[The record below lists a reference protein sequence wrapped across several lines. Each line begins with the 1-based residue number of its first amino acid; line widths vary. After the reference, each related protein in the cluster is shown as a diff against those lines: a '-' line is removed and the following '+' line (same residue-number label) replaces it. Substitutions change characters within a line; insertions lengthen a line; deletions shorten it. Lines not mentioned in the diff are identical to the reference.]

1 MTSSTGV
8 MLVEID
14 SIFSLGIRRSGY
26 DERLKNRSESGQ
38 LLQRDCRA
46 DIRLKPVPAN
56 YWCPCTRPINT
67 LLNGRE

>member
-1 MTSSTGV
+1 MTSSTGD

-14 SIFSLGIRRSGY
+14 RIFSFGIRRPVY
-26 DERLKNRSESGQ
+26 DERLKTRAASGQ
-38 LLQRDCRA
+38 SPQRDCRA

-56 YWCPCTRPINT
+56 YWCPYTRAINT